1 MAAKIFLT
9 ASIVL
14 NLVFAVYIL
23 FLSSPQNDSWANM
36 SSQDKKRACVSYAKE
51 KVQEFADNNT
61 TDSNSSTD
69 PRKPL
74 EEYADAPVE
83 KIELSKKEIKE
94 YTSNLP
100 KVLRDAKAV
109 PYVEPGT
116 RSISGFK
123 VVSIKTGSVYE
134 RLGIQQQ
141 DIIKGFNGKEIVTP
155 RHAMQLYQNLKTSG
169 SMKLHILRE
178 GKPKTLHYQI
188 N

>member
-1 MAAKIFLT
+1 MTAKIFLT

-14 NLVFAVYIL
+14 NLVFAVYIF

-51 KVQEFADNNT
+51 KVQEFADKSSS
-61 TDSNSSTD
+61 DSSEGL
-69 PRKPL
+69 RKPL
-74 EEYADAPVE
+74 EGYEDAPVE

-116 RSISGFK
+116 GNISGFK
-123 VVSIKTGSVYE
+123 VLSIKTGSVYE
-134 RLGIQQQ
+134 RLGIQPK
-141 DIIKGFNGKEIVTP
+141 DIIKGFNGKEIVSP

-169 SMKLHILRE
+169 SMKLHILRQ